1 MNQKERMLAGLP
13 YKGWL
18 DGLSEERL
26 ACKKKVYALNQ
37 LPPERRGEIPALLKS
52 LFGKP
57 AKILWWSLP
66 STATMDGILRWEK
79 IFSPITT

>member
-37 LPPERRGEIPALLKS
+37 LPPERRGEIPACRY
-52 LFGKP
+52 
-57 AKILWWSLP
+57 A
-66 STATMDGILRWEK
+66 DGRELAGDFRQRDCRD
-79 IFSPITT
+79 SH

>member
-52 LFGKP
+52 LFGKTGENLMVEP
-57 AKILWWSLP
+57 PLHCDYGWNI
-66 STATMDGILRWEK
+66 EV
-79 IFSPITT
+79 